1 MFKVLFIETLVY
13 IAATIYRIE
22 VAAFYASIVSVRIP
36 ASRTLVVTILI
47 EHITKTPCGYTDD
60 ASDNN
65 LPHYQPPPKI
75 PQMKS
80 SKSAKKEMNNIRS
93 PATATPPRNQR
104 ISIMFDFLM
113 IELILTYIVFLT
125 AIEDYTCSNG
135 NKSHNFSSKDLRI
148 HALRDPASL
157 RIAEQSLELLHLM

>member
-1 MFKVLFIETLVY
+1 MFKVLFIEQLVY

-47 EHITKTPCGYTDD
+47 EQTTKTPCGYTDD
-60 ASDNN
+60 ASANN

-75 PQMKS
+75 PHMKS
-80 SKSAKKEMNNIRS
+80 SKSAKKES
-93 PATATPPRNQR
+93 
-104 ISIMFDFLM
+104 
-113 IELILTYIVFLT
+113 
-125 AIEDYTCSNG
+125 

>member
-1 MFKVLFIETLVY
+1 MFKVLFIEQLVY

-22 VAAFYASIVSVRIP
+22 VAAFYASIVSVMIP

-75 PQMKS
+75 PHMKS
-80 SKSAKKEMNNIRS
+80 SKSAKKEMNKIRS
-93 PATATPPRNQR
+93 PAIATPPRNQI
-104 ISIMFDFLM
+104 ISIMFVFLM
-113 IELILTYIVFLT
+113 IEYILTYIVFPT
-125 AIEDYTCSNG
+125 AIED
-135 NKSHNFSSKDLRI
+135 
-148 HALRDPASL
+148 
-157 RIAEQSLELLHLM
+157 

>member
-75 PQMKS
+75 PHMKS
-80 SKSAKKEMNNIRS
+80 SKSAKKEMNKIRS
-93 PATATPPRNQR
+93 PAIATPPRNQI
-104 ISIMFDFLM
+104 ISIMFVFLM
-113 IELILTYIVFLT
+113 IEYILTYIVFPT
-125 AIEDYTCSNG
+125 AIED
-135 NKSHNFSSKDLRI
+135 
-148 HALRDPASL
+148 
-157 RIAEQSLELLHLM
+157 

>member
-1 MFKVLFIETLVY
+1 MFKVLFIERLVY

-22 VAAFYASIVSVRIP
+22 VAAFDASIVSVRIP

-65 LPHYQPPPKI
+65 LHHYQPPPKI
-75 PQMKS
+75 PHMKS
-80 SKSAKKEMNNIRS
+80 SKSARKEMNKIRS

-113 IELILTYIVFLT
+113 IELILTYIVFPT
-125 AIEDYTCSNG
+125 AIED
-135 NKSHNFSSKDLRI
+135 
-148 HALRDPASL
+148 
-157 RIAEQSLELLHLM
+157 

>member
-1 MFKVLFIETLVY
+1 MFKVLFIEQLVY

-22 VAAFYASIVSVRIP
+22 VAAFYASIVSVRIS
-36 ASRTLVVTILI
+36 ASRTLVMYHII
-47 EHITKTPCGYTDD
+47 EQTTKTPCGYTDD

-80 SKSAKKEMNNIRS
+80 SRSAKKEMNKIRS
-93 PATATPPRNQR
+93 AAIATPPRNQR

-125 AIEDYTCSNG
+125 AIED
-135 NKSHNFSSKDLRI
+135 
-148 HALRDPASL
+148 
-157 RIAEQSLELLHLM
+157 

>member
-1 MFKVLFIETLVY
+1 MFKVLFIEQLVY

-36 ASRTLVVTILI
+36 ASRTLVMYHII
-47 EHITKTPCGYTDD
+47 EQTTKTPCGYTDD

-80 SKSAKKEMNNIRS
+80 SKSAKKEMNKIRS

-125 AIEDYTCSNG
+125 AIED
-135 NKSHNFSSKDLRI
+135 
-148 HALRDPASL
+148 
-157 RIAEQSLELLHLM
+157 

>member
-1 MFKVLFIETLVY
+1 MFNVLFLDQVVY

-22 VAAFYASIVSVRIP
+22 EAAFYASIVSVRIP

-75 PQMKS
+75 PHMKS
-80 SKSAKKEMNNIRS
+80 SKSAKKEMNKIRS
-93 PATATPPRNQR
+93 PAIATPPRNQI
-104 ISIMFDFLM
+104 ISIMFVFLM
-113 IELILTYIVFLT
+113 IEYILTYIVFPT
-125 AIEDYTCSNG
+125 AIED
-135 NKSHNFSSKDLRI
+135 
-148 HALRDPASL
+148 
-157 RIAEQSLELLHLM
+157 